1 MYHKAVDESNFIG
14 LLQKKD
20 ERALDYVIEKYGG
33 LIKAIVRK
41 HLFEFPDKCG
51 ECMDDILLTVWYQ
64 IDHFDREKNTF
75 PGWLAAVCKYKA
87 IDYKRKYHRQAMELP
102 LSEEEPDL
110 QDSPEDRLLSEESG
124 EEMRELLKPLSQED
138 RALFWDC
145 YVKEKSVHSI
155 ARERR
160 VNVSVL
166 YNRISRG
173 KKKIKQIMEAHQ

>member
-1 MYHKAVDESNFIG
+1 MYHKAVDESNFID
-14 LLQKKD
+14 LLKKKD

-33 LIKAIVRK
+33 LIKAVVQK

-75 PGWLAAVCKYKA
+75 TGWLAAVCKYKA

-102 LSEEEPDL
+102 LSEKEPGL
-110 QDSPEDRLLSEESG
+110 QGNPEDSLILEVN
-124 EEMRELLKPLSQED
+124 EEMQTLLEPLSQED
-138 RALFWDC
+138 RVLFWDC
-145 YVKEKSVHSI
+145 YVREKSVHTI
-155 ARERR
+155 AQERR

-173 KKKIKQIMEAHQ
+173 KKKIRQVMEVHQ